1 MEKAIL
7 TFSAGKYIINKSI
20 FRLGGLAPPEHMFLF
35 SLPTKAMLDIK
46 FIKENQDLLQE
57 VCRNKGISLDIKKL
71 VSLDGRRREIITE
84 SEQIR
89 AQQKKMGKDQIAEAK
104 VLKEKIL
111 SLENELKPIE
121 IEFSKMLLEV
131 PNIYSPDTPIG
142 KDENDNREIGNWG
155 KPKKFDFTPQDH
167 IALGKSLDILDT
179 EIGTKVSGF
188 RGYFLKNEGAIL
200 HLALMM
206 YALEKLRK
214 KGYHPMIPPTILKDF
229 ALFGSGHF
237 PAGRDNIYQI
247 ASPPSLAENAEE
259 KEAKYLAGT
268 SESPLLAY
276 FAGNAIEEKELPIRL
291 AGYSQCYRSEIG
303 SYGKDTKGLYRLH
316 EFLKVEQ
323 VVLCRADLGEAGKLF
338 EETKNNACS
347 LLQDL
352 DLPYRIMQVCSG
364 DMGAGKY
371 KMCDIETWMPSREA
385 FGETHSNSLLTDW
398 QARRLNIKYRDKG
411 GEKKL
416 VYTLNNTMVASPR
429 ILIAL
434 IENHQQKDGSVK
446 IPKVLQ
452 KYTGFD
458 KIKPKK

>member
-1 MEKAIL
+1 M
-7 TFSAGKYIINKSI
+7 TFNAGKYIINKRI
-20 FRLGGLAPPEHMFLF
+20 FHLGGLAPPEHIFLF
-35 SLPTKAMLDIK
+35 SLPTKTMLDIK
-46 FIKENQDLLQE
+46 FIKENQDLLQKI
-57 VCRNKGISLDIKKL
+57 CRNKGISLDIKKL

-89 AQQKKMGKDQIAEAK
+89 AQQKKMGKEQITEAK
-104 VLKEKIL
+104 ALKEKIL

-121 IEFSKMLLEV
+121 IEFSKMMLEV
-131 PNIYSPDTPIG
+131 PNIYSPDTPVG
-142 KDENDNREIGNWG
+142 KDEKDNREIGSWG
-155 KPKKFDFTPQDH
+155 KARKFDFMPQDH
-167 IALGKSLDILDT
+167 IALGNALDILDT
-179 EIGTKVSGF
+179 EAGVKVSGF

-214 KGYHPMIPPTILKDF
+214 KGYHPMISPTILKDF
-229 ALFGSGHF
+229 VLFGSGHF
-237 PAGRDNIYQI
+237 PTGRDNIYQI
-247 ASPPSLAENAEE
+247 ASAPDLAAGAED

-276 FAGNAIEEKELPIRL
+276 YANNILEENILPVRL

-323 VVLCRADLGEAGKLF
+323 VVLCRADLREAEKLF
-338 EETKNNACS
+338 EETKNNACG

-352 DLPYRIMQVCSG
+352 DLPYRIMQACTG

-371 KMCDIETWMPSREA
+371 KMCDIETWMPSRNA
-385 FGETHSNSLLTDW
+385 YGETHSNSLLTDW

-416 VYTLNNTMVASPR
+416 VYTLNNTMAASPR

-434 IENHQQKDGSVK
+434 LENHQQKDGSVK